1 VNPLIILAVLMGT
14 AFLMPL
20 FEKTGKF
27 LPRLAFLSALGVL
40 AAGSAIGLA
49 GLALG
54 GPVIEAATAGFSPPM
69 SINLRAGLPEA
80 ALWTASAF
88 ILLIGGVYLIRRE
101 RDGMYDRMLF
111 LIVALGVS
119 GLILTRD
126 LFNVFVFLEIT
137 SLGVYGL
144 IGRGGDNSLQAGF
157 KYMVA
162 GGMASILFLI
172 GTVFLYRLTGTLNLD
187 DMAAAGAGGSLSGA
201 AGASALAFLSLAFLI
216 ELKPF
221 PANGWALDAYQAA
234 PSGVGALLSSAQ
246 ATAVFVAF
254 AKVAP
259 MMGERLLTVISVVGV
274 LTFFFANLIG
284 MKQKDEKRMLGY
296 SSTGQVGL
304 ALFAWT
310 VSRFAGIPESS
321 VLLIV
326 GGIPADA
333 YVRQSRLVLARRHF
347 GRLG

>member
-126 LFNVFVFLEIT
+126 LFNVF
-137 SLGVYGL
+137 GL
-144 IGRGGDNSLQAGF
+144 PGNHIPWRLRPDRPGRGQLSAGRIQ
-157 KYMVA
+157 VH
-162 GGMASILFLI
+162 GGR
-172 GTVFLYRLTGTLNLD
+172 GH
-187 DMAAAGAGGSLSGA
+187 
-201 AGASALAFLSLAFLI
+201 
-216 ELKPF
+216 
-221 PANGWALDAYQAA
+221 
-234 PSGVGALLSSAQ
+234 GVHSVPHRHGVPLSSH
-246 ATAVFVAF
+246 
-254 AKVAP
+254 
-259 MMGERLLTVISVVGV
+259 
-274 LTFFFANLIG
+274 
-284 MKQKDEKRMLGY
+284 
-296 SSTGQVGL
+296 
-304 ALFAWT
+304 
-310 VSRFAGIPESS
+310 
-321 VLLIV
+321 
-326 GGIPADA
+326 
-333 YVRQSRLVLARRHF
+333 RHAEP
-347 GRLG
+347 G